1 LREARV
7 RLTSDTLNKRIL
19 LRVHTSTV
27 HRLRIHPVWLTFRSG
42 RYTQNPC
49 RGILSAI
56 AICRQC
62 TACICGFGIESDAYD
77 RVLPRPAVVS
87 CLRTSV
93 PLGAGETSRI

>member
-1 LREARV
+1 MQVSFCNQA
-7 RLTSDTLNKRIL
+7 LTRFELQ
-19 LRVHTSTV
+19 
-27 HRLRIHPVWLTFRSG
+27 SG
-42 RYTQNPC
+42 V
-49 RGILSAI
+49 LSAM
-56 AICRQC
+56 AIYRQC

>member
-1 LREARV
+1 MMSEM
-7 RLTSDTLNKRIL
+7 
-19 LRVHTSTV
+19 
-27 HRLRIHPVWLTFRSG
+27 
-42 RYTQNPC
+42 
-49 RGILSAI
+49 AI
-56 AICRQC
+56 YRQC